1 MTVLAD
7 RPHAMFVK
15 KCLCLNRR
23 LHMLGPKSQADTG
36 REQTRAP
43 GRAQVRS
50 KQVPSSGD
58 ENMSSS
64 GKF

>member
-43 GRAQVRS
+43 GRAQAGQEQAGPVLW
-50 KQVPSSGD
+50 
-58 ENMSSS
+58 
-64 GKF
+64 